1 MNFHQLE
8 IFVRVVEEKS
18 FTKAAKK
25 LYVSQPALS
34 KSIRALEEDVGV
46 KLFERLTQG
55 LELTEA
61 GKTVYSYSRDA
72 VQYYNDRI
80 AEMRAALQPQKNI
93 LRIGI
98 PPSAGTIY
106 FSKVVYSFGIAH
118 PQFDV
123 QVTDISSRNASALVQ
138 NDELDLGVV
147 LLPYE
152 DPNVEIKCV
161 YASEAA
167 LVVPQSHYLVGR
179 EQVSFSELEKLPY
192 LSVSED
198 YMFYDLVLSKFREA
212 GVTPNIAFRSAQW
225 DTLLFM
231 TAENVGYTILEKSL
245 VERMNNG
252 RLKQIHLTEPEFP
265 WKLGLVRKKGK
276 ALPAP
281 AQRFWDFCPE
291 VQ

>member
-34 KSIRALEEDVGV
+34 KSIRALEEEVGT
-46 KLFERLTQG
+46 KLFERSAYG
-55 LELTEA
+55 LEITEA
-61 GKTVYSYSRDA
+61 GRTVYKYSKDA
-72 VQYYNDRI
+72 IEYYNERI
-80 AEMRAALQPQKNI
+80 AELRSALSPRKNI

-106 FSKVVYSFGIAH
+106 FSKVVYRFSTEH
-118 PQFDV
+118 PQFDI
-123 QVTDISSRNASALVQ
+123 QITDISSRNASAMVQ

-152 DPNVEIKCV
+152 DPEVDVKCV

-167 LVVPQSHYLVGR
+167 LVVPESHYLAGR
-179 EQVSFSELEKLPY
+179 EQVAFSELEGLPF
-192 LSVSED
+192 LSVNEE
-198 YMFYDLVLSKFREA
+198 YQFYDLVLSKFREA
-212 GVTPNIAFRSAQW
+212 GITPNVAFRSAQW

-231 TAENVGYTILEKSL
+231 TTENVGYTILEKSL
-245 VERMNNG
+245 VERMNSG
-252 RLKQIHLTEPEFP
+252 ALKSVHLTEPEFP
-265 WKLGLVRKKGK
+265 WSLGLIRKKGK
-276 ALPAP
+276 ALPP
-281 AQRFWDFCPE
+281 VAQKFWDYCQE
-291 VQ
+291 V